1 MCILRSPC
9 YSSFQNWPF
18 KSESIRCGKTLY
30 NNFMI
35 TYASQYNIWFLK
47 IYIILLNVVTLFIA
61 FWNRLYLHR
70 AKMASTFDNVQV
82 AVLTENY
89 NFKFLTDHPVVLDVS
104 HQGDC
109 VMMQFFKGIYI
120 SLFLIILWNGF
131 LHIGGQR
138 PWRQTHEHDEWMI
151 ELIKMSVIDIPFIIY
166 KVIYFV
172 TF

>member
-1 MCILRSPC
+1 MIQIS
-9 YSSFQNWPF
+9 
-18 KSESIRCGKTLY
+18 CGKTFY

-138 PWRQTHEHDEWMI
+138 QTHEHDEWMI

>member
-1 MCILRSPC
+1 
-9 YSSFQNWPF
+9 
-18 KSESIRCGKTLY
+18 
-30 NNFMI
+30 
-35 TYASQYNIWFLK
+35 
-47 IYIILLNVVTLFIA
+47 
-61 FWNRLYLHR
+61 
-70 AKMASTFDNVQV
+70 MASTFDNVQV

-120 SLFLIILWNGF
+120 SLFLIIHWNGF
-131 LHIGGQR
+131 LHIGGQ
-138 PWRQTHEHDEWMI
+138 RQTHEHDEWMI
-151 ELIKMSVIDIPFIIY
+151 EMIKMSVIDIPFIIY